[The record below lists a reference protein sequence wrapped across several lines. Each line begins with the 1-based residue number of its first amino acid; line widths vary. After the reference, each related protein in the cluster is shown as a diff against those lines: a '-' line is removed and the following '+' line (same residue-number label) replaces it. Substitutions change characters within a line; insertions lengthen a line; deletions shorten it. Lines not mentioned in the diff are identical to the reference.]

1 MLDDVPDAT
10 ISWSDDVD
18 EVLRGDIT
26 AAIAY
31 VTPAGGAVVT
41 AVAPC
46 GIDDRA
52 AGAVGFTTSR
62 GFGKKLERIVRDPRV
77 ALAYHARQ
85 HGFSTRPPFASV
97 QGRASVGLV
106 ERLQALSAE
115 RAS

>member
-26 AAIAY
+26 AALAY
-31 VTPAGGAVVT
+31 VTPVVT

-46 GIDDRA
+46 GIGDRA
-52 AGAVGFTTSR
+52 AGAVGFTTSL
-62 GFGKKLERIVRDPRV
+62 GSGKTLERIVRDPTV

-85 HGFSTRPPFASV
+85 HGFSTRPPFALV

-106 ERLQALSAE
+106 EGLQALAAE